1 MGSDRNA
8 KGKSSGAES
17 LPALGR
23 GCFSAEVL
31 GSLQMAQEGAR
42 KGASRAG
49 PLSELILLGP
59 VPWDPELCVKAGLLV
74 MGVTEVISRRGHK
87 PPRSQARG

>member
-1 MGSDRNA
+1 MLRQSPLEPRA
-8 KGKSSGAES
+8 C
-17 LPALGR
+17 LLWGR
-23 GCFSAEVL
+23 GRFSAEVL

-49 PLSELILLGP
+49 TLSELILLSP
-59 VPWDPELCVKAGLLV
+59 VQWEPELCVKAGLLV
-74 MGVTEVISRRGHK
+74 MGVAEVTSRRGHK